1 MLNEPPHELLMLLDE
16 DKHGISRS
24 RKVSMTTS
32 DVTNIS
38 ISGRIKD
45 VNFPDSTDWT
55 NTTVFSSL

>member
-24 RKVSMTTS
+24 RKVSS

-38 ISGRIKD
+38 IPGRIKD
-45 VNFPDSTDWT
+45 VNFPDNTDWT